1 MDKDKPKKAALLLG
15 LALKPKG
22 KMGKLDEDLEDDDGD
37 EDLEDDGDDKDHDAA
52 FNEAADKI
60 LEAVEAGD
68 KEGFREALQAAI
80 YACQE

>member
-1 MDKDKPKKAALLLG
+1 MDKPKKTELLLG

-22 KMGKLDEDLEDDDGD
+22 KGLMADKPKDEEEEDEEEEGEEMDG
-37 EDLEDDGDDKDHDAA
+37 DAA
-52 FNEAADKI
+52 FNEAADKVFDT
-60 LEAVEAGD
+60 LESGD